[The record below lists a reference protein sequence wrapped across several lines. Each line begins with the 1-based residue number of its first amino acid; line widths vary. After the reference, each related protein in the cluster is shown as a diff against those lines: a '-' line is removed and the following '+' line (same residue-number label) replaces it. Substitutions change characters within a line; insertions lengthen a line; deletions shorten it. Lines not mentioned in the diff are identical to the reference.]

1 MLRLQSDRLPL
12 IGEYLR
18 FRRDGVDF
26 WTDAGSLGPV
36 VPVRFGAQEF
46 WVVTDPEIVEHI
58 LLREVKS
65 YPRDRRLM
73 KLNRGPGPELMF
85 NTDDW
90 EEWKW
95 RRRLLTP
102 AFRRQS
108 IAGFAETMVD
118 HAIRT
123 AGELPGRVGLQAAM
137 RTMTMRM
144 ILETMFSVTA
154 DEEVERLKE
163 SFEKSSDVVAGR
175 TAAPIPVPYWVPTP
189 ANFELRTLTRYR
201 WRVLHSIVQHRIDSN
216 EPAGDLLDML
226 IAEHL
231 EEDGRSFGPMDL
243 VGEMSGIV
251 FAGHETTAETQTWL
265 LYLLSRHPDI
275 ERGVRAEIERVL
287 GERRVT
293 VDDLDRMPL
302 THHAILETMR
312 LYPPVYLTI
321 READADFTV
330 DGVEIPAG
338 TRLVINIRGLHLDSD
353 AWDDPTR
360 FVPERFDG
368 TSDRHRF
375 QFIPFLDG
383 PKKCLGDHF
392 AMMEMRLTIPTLLQ
406 RLRFEYDRATP
417 PRPTSGFTMSVD
429 NGMPM
434 RVHRV

>member
-1 MLRLQSDRLPL
+1 M
-12 IGEYLR
+12 
-18 FRRDGVDF
+18 
-26 WTDAGSLGPV
+26 
-36 VPVRFGAQEF
+36 
-46 WVVTDPEIVEHI
+46 VTDPEIVEHI

-123 AGELPGRVGLQAAM
+123 AGELTDRIDLQEAM

-154 DEEVERLKE
+154 DDEVERLKE

-175 TAAPIPVPYWVPTP
+175 AAAPVPVPYWLPTP
-189 ANFELRTLTRYR
+189 ANAELRRLTKYR
-201 WRVLHSIVQHRIDSN
+201 WQVLHSIVQDRIASN
-216 EPAGDLLDML
+216 EPAGDLLDVL

-231 EEDGRSFGPMDL
+231 EDDGRSFGPMDL

-265 LYLLSRHPDI
+265 LYLLSRHADI
-275 ERGVRAEIERVL
+275 EHEVRAEIDDVL
-287 GERRVT
+287 GDRRVT
-293 VDDLDRMPL
+293 VSDLDRMPV
-302 THHAILETMR
+302 TENVILETMR

-321 READADFTV
+321 RESDADVTV
-330 DGVEIPAG
+330 AGIEIPAG
-338 TRLVINIRGLHLDSD
+338 TRLVINIRGLHLDPS
-353 AWDDPTR
+353 AWDEPMRFDPG
-360 FVPERFDG
+360 RFDG
-368 TSDRHRF
+368 SGDRHRF
-375 QFIPFLDG
+375 QYIPFLDG

-392 AMMEMRLTIPTLLQ
+392 AMMEMRLTVPTLLQ
-406 RLRFEYDRATP
+406 RLRFEYAGEHE
-417 PRPTSGFTMSVD
+417 PRPNSGFTMSVD

-434 RVHRV
+434 AVQGV

>member
-1 MLRLQSDRLPL
+1 M
-12 IGEYLR
+12 
-18 FRRDGVDF
+18 
-26 WTDAGSLGPV
+26 

-73 KLNRGPGPELMF
+73 RLNRGPGPELMF

-123 AGELPGRVGLQAAM
+123 AGELPDRIDLQEAM

-154 DEEVERLKE
+154 DDEVERLKE

-175 TAAPIPVPYWVPTP
+175 AAAPVPVPYWLPTP
-189 ANFELRTLTRYR
+189 ANAELRRLTKYR
-201 WRVLHSIVQHRIDSN
+201 WRVLHSIVQDRIASN

-231 EEDGRSFGPMDL
+231 EDDGRSFGPMDL

-265 LYLLSRHPDI
+265 LYLLNRHPDI
-275 ERGVRAEIERVL
+275 EHEVRAEIDDVL
-287 GERRVT
+287 GDRRVT
-293 VDDLDRMPL
+293 VADLDRMPV
-302 THHAILETMR
+302 THNVILETMR

-330 DGVEIPAG
+330 ARIDIPAG
-338 TRLVINIRGLHLDSD
+338 TRLVINIRGLHLDPS
-353 AWDDPTR
+353 AWDEPMRFDPG
-360 FVPERFDG
+360 RFDG
-368 TSDRHRF
+368 SGDRHRF
-375 QFIPFLDG
+375 QYIPFLDG

-406 RLRFEYDRATP
+406 RLRFEYAGEHE

-434 RVHRV
+434 AVQGV

>member
-1 MLRLQSDRLPL
+1 MNPL
-12 IGEYLR
+12 AGLEDYLD
-18 FRRDGVDF
+18 FRRQGLDF
-26 WTDAGSLGPV
+26 WVEAGSRGRV
-36 VPVRFGAQEF
+36 VPVRFGTQKF
-46 WVVTDPEIVEHI
+46 WIVTDPAIVEHI
-58 LLREVKS
+58 LLGEVKS

-108 IAGFAETMVD
+108 VAGFAETMVN

-123 AGELPGRVGLQAAM
+123 AGELPGRVGLQEAM

-144 ILETMFSVTA
+144 ILQTMFSVTA
-154 DEEVERLKE
+154 DNEVERLKE

-175 TAAPIPVPYWVPTP
+175 AAAPIPVPYWVPTP

-201 WRVLHSIVQHRIDSN
+201 WRMLHSIVQERIASN

-226 IAEHL
+226 ISEHL
-231 EEDGRSFGPMDL
+231 EEDGRSFGTMDL

-265 LYLLSRHPDI
+265 LYLLSRHPEI
-275 ERGVRAEIERVL
+275 EAEVRAEIDAVL
-287 GERRVT
+287 GDRRIT
-293 VDDLDRMPL
+293 VHDLDSMPV
-302 THHAILETMR
+302 THNVILETMR

-321 READADFTV
+321 READADFS
-330 DGVEIPAG
+330 VEGIDIPAG
-338 TRLVINIRGLHLDSD
+338 TRLVINIRGLHLDPS
-353 AWDDPTR
+353 AWNEPLRFDPR
-360 FVPERFDG
+360 RFDG
-368 TSDRHRF
+368 SNDRHRF
-375 QFIPFLDG
+375 QYIPFLDG

-392 AMMEMRLTIPTLLQ
+392 AMMEMRLTVPTLLQ
-406 RLRFEYDRATP
+406 RLRFEYAGKLP
-417 PRPTSGFTMSVD
+417 PAPVSGFTMSVD

-434 RVHRV
+434 TVHRV

>member
-1 MLRLQSDRLPL
+1 MGSLDERTWPMLGD
-12 IGEYLR
+12 YLA
-18 FRRDGVDF
+18 FRRNRLDF
-26 WTDAGSLGPV
+26 WTEAGSRGPV

-46 WVVTDPEIVEHI
+46 WIVTAPEIVEHI

-73 KLNRGPGPELMF
+73 RLNRGPGPELMF

-90 EEWKW
+90 DEWKW

-108 IAGFAETMVD
+108 IAGFANTMVD
-118 HAIRT
+118 HAIWA
-123 AGELPGRVGLQAAM
+123 AGELPGTVDLQEAM

-144 ILETMFSVTA
+144 ILQTMFSVTA
-154 DEEVERLKE
+154 GDEVERLKE

-175 TAAPIPVPYWVPTP
+175 AAAPIPVPYWMPTP
-189 ANFELRTLTRYR
+189 ANAELHRLTRYR
-201 WRVLHSIVQHRIDSN
+201 WGVLHNIVQSRIHAN

-226 IAEHL
+226 ITEHL
-231 EEDGRSFGPMDL
+231 EDDGRAFGPMDL

-265 LYLLSRHPDI
+265 LYLLSSHPDI
-275 ERGVRAEIERVL
+275 EGQVRNEIESVL
-287 GERRVT
+287 GDRRIEVE
-293 VDDLDRMPL
+293 DLDAMPV
-302 THHAILETMR
+302 THNAILETMR

-330 DGVEIPAG
+330 GDVRIPAG
-338 TRLVINIRGLHLDSD
+338 TRLVINIRGLHLDPA
-353 AWDDPTR
+353 AWHDPMGFDPDR
-360 FVPERFDG
+360 FARP
-368 TSDRHRF
+368 SDRHRF
-375 QFIPFLDG
+375 QYIPFLDG

-406 RLRFEYDRATP
+406 RLRFEYSGERP
-417 PRPTSGFTMSVD
+417 PQPVSGFTLSVD

>member
-1 MLRLQSDRLPL
+1 L

-18 FRRDGVDF
+18 FRRDGVGF
-26 WTDAGSLGPV
+26 WTAMGSEGPV

-46 WVVTDPEIVEHI
+46 WIVTDPEIVEHI

-123 AGELPGRVGLQAAM
+123 AGELHGRIDLQETM
-137 RTMTMRM
+137 RTLTMRM
-144 ILETMFSVTA
+144 ILQTMFSVTA
-154 DEEVERLKE
+154 DDEVERLKE

-175 TAAPIPVPYWVPTP
+175 AAAPVPVPYWAPTP
-189 ANFELRTLTRYR
+189 ANFELRTLTKYR
-201 WRVLHSIVQHRIDSN
+201 WRVLHSIVQARIASN
-216 EPAGDLLDML
+216 EPASDLLDML

-275 ERGVRAEIERVL
+275 EREVRAEIEEVL
-287 GERRVT
+287 GEHRIT
-293 VDDLDRMPL
+293 VEDLDRMPL
-302 THHAILETMR
+302 THNMILETMR

-321 READADFTV
+321 READEDFTV
-330 DGVEIPAG
+330 NGLEVPAG
-338 TRLVINIRGLHLDSD
+338 TRLVINIRGLHLDPR
-353 AWDDPTR
+353 AWEDPG
-360 FVPERFDG
+360 RFDPSRFEG
-368 TSDRHRF
+368 PGDRHRF
-375 QFIPFLDG
+375 QYIPFLDG

-406 RLRFEYDRATP
+406 RLRFEYAGAEP

-434 RVHRV
+434 LVHRV